1 MTTPRTCR
9 LVTLGCKVNQY
20 ETQYVKETLEA
31 NGYIEAAPGQPAD
44 LCIVNTCTVTA
55 EGDAKSRQTVRRLH
69 QTQPHAAIV
78 VMGCYAT
85 RDPDAIARL
94 PGVVKVVTDKTRIV
108 EELAPFGVIQ
118 AIPGIS
124 RFDAHQRAFVKVQDG
139 CLLNCSYC
147 IIPHVRPS
155 LRSRTPEEISA
166 EVERLVEYGYREIVL
181 TGIHLGHYGID
192 LSRGKPKSH
201 WCRLWHLLER
211 LASLP
216 GDFRIRLSS
225 LEAAEARDDLVRV
238 LAEQPRICP
247 HLHLCLQSGSDRIL
261 ARMKRRY
268 RSAGFLERCRRIR
281 AALDQPAFTTDVI
294 VGFPGETD
302 ADFEATC
309 RVVREVGFARLHIF
323 SYSPRAGTEAAAWS
337 ERVPP
342 AVVAARRARLLE
354 IERDLNEAYCRSLL
368 GRRLDVLVE
377 GPAPQRPGFVR
388 GTACRAVTV
397 VCRGH
402 APALVRK
409 RLPVRAVAIAEGVVY
424 GEPDAESV
432 ASPERTGSRRF
443 ALPFVSEMPM
453 YTTLDFDNGAVIRS
467 AVEIDT
473 TEGERRVSTPR

>member
-1 MTTPRTCR
+1 MTAPRTCR

-31 NGYIEAAPGQPAD
+31 NGYIEAGDGQQAD

-55 EGDAKSRQTVRRLH
+55 EGDAKSRQAVRRLH
-69 QTQPHAAIV
+69 QAQPRAGIV

-85 RDPDAIARL
+85 RDPDAVARL
-94 PGVVKVVTDKTRIV
+94 PGVVKVVADKTRLV
-108 EELAPFGVIQ
+108 EELAPFGVLHSI
-118 AIPGIS
+118 AGIT
-124 RFDAHQRAFVKVQDG
+124 RFDDHQRAFVKVQDG

-155 LRSRTPEEISA
+155 LRSRTPEEIVA
-166 EVERLVEYGYREIVL
+166 EVERLIDNGYREIVL

-192 LSRGKPKSH
+192 LCRGKAKSQ
-201 WCRLWHLLER
+201 WCRLWHLLQR
-211 LASLP
+211 LAELP

-268 RSAGFLERCRRIR
+268 RSGGFLERCRRIR
-281 AALDQPAFTTDVI
+281 AALDLPAFSTDVI
-294 VGFPGETD
+294 IGFPGETD

-309 RVVREVGFARLHIF
+309 RVVREVGFARIHVF
-323 SYSPRAGTEAAAWS
+323 SYSRREGTAAADWDES
-337 ERVPP
+337 VPL
-342 AVVAARRARLLE
+342 AVVAERRARLLE
-354 IERDLNEAYCRSLL
+354 IERETAEAYCRSLL

-377 GPAPQRPGFVR
+377 RVDPRRPGFVR
-388 GTACRAVTV
+388 GTACRSVPV

-402 APALVRK
+402 APALIRRRV
-409 RLPVRAVAIAEGVVY
+409 PVRAVAVADGVVL
-424 GEPDAESV
+424 GEPLAENTLPTERRSV
-432 ASPERTGSRRF
+432 LRM
-443 ALPFVSEMPM
+443 ALPLLGE
-453 YTTLDFDNGAVIRS
+453 TARS
-467 AVEIDT
+467 GT
-473 TEGERRVSTPR
+473 